1 MDKFKYFLIWLG
13 LIVFYFFAELLT
25 PAILNVTNIK
35 NSYIMNI
42 SLLLADIIIAGILIF
57 IYKKDFKK
65 DYQNLNKSFKNLF
78 FTTIKVWLLGLV
90 FMIVINNII
99 NLFTTNISSNESI
112 NRVVLSE
119 LTIYAIPTMV
129 IIGPICEEI
138 LFRLSFKKIFKND
151 ILYIILSGIVF
162 GYLHVFGETGLELL
176 YIISYGALGSAF
188 AYLYVKTKNILCPIM
203 AHIMHNLLCII
214 IILFI

>member
-119 LTIYAIPTMV
+119 LTIYSIPTMV